1 MSLTL
6 NSLNNGD
13 ANTIN
18 LQREEEGK
26 ELSKYKVGE
35 QTRGEP

>member
-6 NSLNNGD
+6 ITLNNGD

-18 LQREEEGK
+18 LQRDEEWK
-26 ELSKYKVGE
+26 ELAKYKVAE